1 MSDQQAQ
8 FAEISPIVSQRI
20 IEALHHHQAETGPLE
35 MVTDGAMR
43 RGTRLYV
50 PVRPKEQ
57 PPTMFS
63 FMHAVASAELEL
75 RDGGLDIQLTPEFRQ
90 RYVVV
95 ANLAGDRTPYI
106 YLSEE
111 GAEYDD
117 LARLLGKGAT
127 WERQTAIIEGYP
139 FDGPDD
145 RESAWQEALKEHP
158 TAKALG

>member
-1 MSDQQAQ
+1 MSDQLAQ
-8 FAEISPIVSQRI
+8 FADISPSVSQRI
-20 IEALHHHQAETGPLE
+20 LEVLQHHQAEAGPLE
-35 MVTDGAMR
+35 MVADGAMR

-50 PVRPKEQ
+50 PVRPEEQ

-95 ANLAGDRTPYI
+95 ATVAGDLTPYI

-117 LARLLGKGAT
+117 LERLLAKESGWGRDAVM
-127 WERQTAIIEGYP
+127 IEGYP
-139 FDGPDD
+139 FDGPEDQ
-145 RESAWQEALKEHP
+145 ESAWQEALAEHAA
-158 TAKALG
+158 AKVLR